1 MHRPPALTIAAAPS
15 RRGFALAR
23 ALLPALLLAPTACN
37 PFVRRYRGD
46 PDVEMRRDGD
56 TLASQWNGTL
66 AAPSGTGA
74 ALLSGMVTATPGL
87 EGTSTYVSVTLAS
100 APVGASYAWQL
111 REGACAGNGR
121 IVGASNAYGPL
132 AVNEQG
138 RGAGSATL
146 KVRLSPVARYHV
158 RLGPQADG
166 GSTAIAC
173 ADLTPPTR

>member
-1 MHRPPALTIAAAPS
+1 MYRPPALTIAGAPP
-15 RRGFALAR
+15 AR
-23 ALLPALLLAPTACN
+23 VSLLLPSLLLALAACN
-37 PFVRRYRGD
+37 PFVRPYRGD
-46 PDVEMRRDGD
+46 PAVQMRRDGD
-56 TLASQWNGTL
+56 TMASQWNGTL
-66 AAPSGTGA
+66 AAPTGTGA
-74 ALLSGMVTATPGL
+74 AALTGMVTATPGL

-100 APVGASYAWQL
+100 APPGASYAWQL

-121 IVGASNAYGPL
+121 TVGAANAYGPL

-138 RGAGSATL
+138 RGSGSATL
-146 KVRLSPVARYHV
+146 AIRLSPVARYHV